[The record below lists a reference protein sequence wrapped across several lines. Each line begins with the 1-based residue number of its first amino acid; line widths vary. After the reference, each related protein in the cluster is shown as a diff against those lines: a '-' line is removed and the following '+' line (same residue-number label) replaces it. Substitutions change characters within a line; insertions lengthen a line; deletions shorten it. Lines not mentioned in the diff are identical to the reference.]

1 MSSAQLTIGNNTM
14 NLIAS
19 KNKATRWRTGQSTQQ
34 QLLATTG
41 SRKTSTWKR
50 LLLIFALLAGTSP
63 EMTFGQQQQVSSGD
77 VDAPLLTLNDAVT
90 LALQHNRLVKNSVL
104 EAQKYDFQVSTARS
118 RRKPQFQFSML
129 GGELLHSFDF
139 TIPQGSLG
147 TFANTGP
154 IPSKNAKIHTPA
166 VFTTYLTGSI
176 DEPLTQQ
183 YKIGLGIRATE
194 LGRDIARE
202 DVRAERQ
209 KIAAEVRTA
218 YFNLF
223 AIQASVDAA
232 REAVKTFE
240 EAQRV
245 TVQYAAEKT
254 VLRAE
259 ELDVDAR
266 LAKSRYELSVAEN
279 GLATQSEALNQL
291 LGRDVATLFR
301 VEFIPEQDTTDLS
314 LDSARQEALANRP
327 EMRQAHLKEKQ
338 ADYDRRLAKAEYIPD
353 LSLSLRYQ
361 GINNVQ
367 VLPQNVTTAGFYL
380 SWEPFD
386 WGRRHNKVV
395 EAAKT
400 VEQARNGVQETESQI
415 AVEVGG
421 KYRKW
426 HEASLLLK
434 ASRTAHEAA
443 AEQLRVTGNKYKERA
458 ALLRDLL
465 QAQTQSSETNFQYQ
479 QALSSYWSAFAEL
492 RKATGEE

>member
-1 MSSAQLTIGNNTM
+1 MKYKCLSLV
-14 NLIAS
+14 LILCALVS
-19 KNKATRWRTGQSTQQ
+19 PIPSWAQQ
-34 QLLATTG
+34 QASDAET
-41 SRKTSTWKR
+41 
-50 LLLIFALLAGTSP
+50 
-63 EMTFGQQQQVSSGD
+63 
-77 VDAPLLTLNDAVT
+77 DAPLLTLDEAVG
-90 LALQHNRLVKNSVL
+90 LALQHNWNVKNSVL
-104 EAQKYDFQVSTARS
+104 EVQKQDFEVGTARS

-147 TFANTGP
+147 NYASTGP
-154 IPSKNAKIHTPA
+154 IPSTNAKIHTPA

-176 DEPLTQQ
+176 DQPLTQQ

-202 DVRAERQ
+202 EVRAERQ

-223 AIQASVDAA
+223 AIQANVYAA

-240 EAQRV
+240 EAKRV
-245 TVQYAAEKT
+245 TVQYVSEKT
-254 VLRAE
+254 VLRADD
-259 ELDVDAR
+259 LDVDAR

-279 GLATQSEALNQL
+279 GLDTQREALNQL

-301 VEFIPEQDTTDLS
+301 VEFIPEQDTSDLT
-314 LDSARQEALANRP
+314 LDAARQQALANRP
-327 EMRQAHLKEKQ
+327 ELRQAHLKEKQ
-338 ADYDRRLAKAEYIPD
+338 AEYDRRLAKAEYIPD

-361 GINNVQ
+361 GISNVQ
-367 VLPQNVTTAGFYL
+367 VLPQNVTTAGFL
-380 SWEPFD
+380 LTWEPFD

-400 VEQARNGVQETESQI
+400 VEQAHNGIQEAESKL
-415 AVEVGG
+415 AVEVGA

-426 HEASLLLK
+426 HEASLLLN

-443 AEQLRVTGNKYKERA
+443 SEQLRVTGNKYKERA
-458 ALLRDLL
+458 ALLKDLL
-465 QAQTQSSETNFQYQ
+465 QAQAQSSETNFRYQ
-479 QALSSYWSAFAEL
+479 QALSSFWSSFAEL
-492 RKATGEE
+492 RKAMGEE

>member
-1 MSSAQLTIGNNTM
+1 M

-19 KNKATRWRTGQSTQQ
+19 RNKATRWRTGQSTRQ

-41 SRKTSTWKR
+41 SRKTSPWKR

-77 VDAPLLTLNDAVT
+77 ADAPLLTLNDAVT

-104 EAQKYDFQVSTARS
+104 EAQKYDFQVNTARS
-118 RRKPQFQFSML
+118 RRKPQFQLSML

-154 IPSKNAKIHTPA
+154 IPSTNAKIHTPA

-176 DEPLTQQ
+176 DQPLTQQ

-209 KIAAEVRTA
+209 KISAEVRTA

-223 AIQASVDAA
+223 AIQANVDAA

-245 TVQYAAEKT
+245 TAQYVAEKT

-266 LAKSRYELSVAEN
+266 LAKSRYELSVAQN
-279 GLATQSEALNQL
+279 GLDTQREALNQL

-301 VEFIPEQDTTDLS
+301 VESIPEQDPSDLT

-327 EMRQAHLKEKQ
+327 EVRQAHLKDKQ
-338 ADYDRRLAKAEYIPD
+338 AEYERRLAKAEYIPD
-353 LSLSLRYQ
+353 LSLALRYQ

-367 VLPQNVTTAGFYL
+367 VLPQSVTTAGFYL
-380 SWEPFD
+380 TWEPFD
-386 WGRRHNKVV
+386 WGRRHNKVA

-400 VEQARNGVQETESQI
+400 VEQARNGIQETESQL
-415 AVEVGG
+415 AVEVGS

-443 AEQLRVTGNKYKERA
+443 AEQLRVTGNKYKEQA
-458 ALLRDLL
+458 ALLKDLL

-492 RKATGEE
+492 RKAMGEE